1 MMCSCIGLQN
11 FVCIHACAVLYVTLV
26 CGGNFRLTAIT
37 QLTHHGMLFVPIGYT
52 FGAGMFEMNEPK
64 GGSPYGSGTF
74 AGDGTRMPSE
84 LELKQAFY
92 QGRYTAEIVK
102 KLKQ

>member
-1 MMCSCIGLQN
+1 MMNFCIGLQML
-11 FVCIHACAVLYVTLV
+11 FYFLACVVLHVTLL
-26 CGGNFRLTAIT
+26 CDGNFRLTAIT

-84 LELKQAFY
+84 LELKQAFH
-92 QGRYTAEIVK
+92 QGKYTAEIVK